1 MVAFFSDQAVGSTVN
16 YYLPINFFCQKSPV
30 NYGPPMNHC
39 EWRRH
44 SHSWRLY
51 FEKKIIVLILLQTM
65 SIQSFLV
72 VPKLKS
78 QTKKKLFICI
88 CCMSYIFSFK
98 ITATDVTIVVAVVNK
113 KD

>member
-1 MVAFFSDQAVGSTVN
+1 M
-16 YYLPINFFCQKSPV
+16 
-30 NYGPPMNHC
+30 GPPMNHC
-39 EWRRH
+39 QWHRH
-44 SHSWRLY
+44 PHSWGLY

-98 ITATDVTIVVAVVNK
+98 ITATDVTILVAVVNK
-113 KD
+113 KDSYLAFLE